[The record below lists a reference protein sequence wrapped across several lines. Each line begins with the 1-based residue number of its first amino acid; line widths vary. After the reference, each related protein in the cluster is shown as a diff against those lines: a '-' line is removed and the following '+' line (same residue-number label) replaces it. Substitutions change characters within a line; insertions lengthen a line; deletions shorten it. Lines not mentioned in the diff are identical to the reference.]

1 MKKLD
6 AFLEAAKI
14 ADNDN
19 IVMVVTHNPYDEYND
34 DENSYGYY
42 PESSYSIVAKHEK
55 LIGTVY
61 PDNAIN

>member
-19 IVMVVTHNPYDEYND
+19 IVMVVTHNPYDEFED
-34 DENSYGYY
+34 SENSYGYY
-42 PESSYSIVAKHEK
+42 PESAYSIVARHEK

>member
-6 AFLEAAKI
+6 AMLEAAKI

-19 IVMVVTHNPYDEYND
+19 IVMVVTHNPYDEFED

-42 PESSYSIVAKHEK
+42 PETSYSIVAKHEK
-55 LIGTVY
+55 LIAMVY
-61 PDNAIN
+61 PDNALN

>member
-1 MKKLD
+1 
-6 AFLEAAKI
+6 
-14 ADNDN
+14 
-19 IVMVVTHNPYDEYND
+19 MVVTHNPYDEFED
-34 DENSYGYY
+34 SEHSYGYY